1 MLARASRSFHHPSLG
16 TLHQAFHS
24 VTRLTRAFRKH
35 GKCKPCCS
43 QSVSCSTHSI
53 TRRSITAT
61 TRPSNHS
68 SLLRNL
74 RAFRSSQ
81 HPPNKSASV
90 PFLPAP
96 FENIC
101 ERSVPPITLRKH
113 LRSFRSSHHPP
124 KNLRASR
131 SFHHP
136 SRGTLAFDAA
146 SHPLDPGPNSL
157 DSLDHTQKQH
167 LALTPP
173 ENLRE
178 CRSSHHPSK
187 K

>member
-1 MLARASRSFHHPSLG
+1 MVRHSTHSLDSLDSLDHTQKHHSDHSSKQPLV
-16 TLHQAFHS
+16 HS

-96 FENIC
+96 FENSC
-101 ERSVPPITLRKH
+101 ERSVPPITLRKN
-113 LRSFRSSHHPP
+113 LRAFRSSHHPP

-136 SRGTLAFDAA
+136 SLGTLHQAFDAA
-146 SHPLDPGPNSL
+146 SRPLDPGPN
-157 DSLDHTQKQH
+157 Q
-167 LALTPP
+167 PWP
-173 ENLRE
+173 GGMRE
-178 CRSSHHPSK
+178 AIK
-187 K
+187 